1 MKKLTKTT
9 ALLVLATLLMLL
21 LSSCGSAQDT
31 TTVSA
36 DPMMADVLSA
46 ETEPETIP
54 SVETDSSLPEPE
66 LIPMTDNGS
75 FGEETGTIP
84 EPETAPAAQDAGRQ
98 DGERFQ
104 DSIMLEGMPEAVF
117 YEHVKNDVIGIELD
131 YDYENFERRSGSASE
146 CFISRYDNAN
156 DPQIYLEIFY
166 SSESADS
173 AASSIANSLSNDYEV
188 IKESRAL
195 KNAGPCTCLDAS
207 ATKDGQTPDNLQ
219 TVYVIPLNNGCVV
232 ATAHYTFESADGF
245 GHRFNEIMNTLT
257 VMAGR

>member
-1 MKKLTKTT
+1 MKKLTKTI
-9 ALLVLATLLMLL
+9 ALVVLASLLMLT

-31 TTVSA
+31 TTVSSQ
-36 DPMMADVLSA
+36 PVVADVFSA
-46 ETEPETIP
+46 QSEQEALPTVESHAIQAEPETMP
-54 SVETDSSLPEPE
+54 AADSDSFQAEPE
-66 LIPMTDNGS
+66 AI
-75 FGEETGTIP
+75 
-84 EPETAPAAQDAGRQ
+84 PAAENTSGRQ

-104 DSIMLEGMPEAVF
+104 DVIMLEGMEETVS
-117 YEHVKNDVIGIELD
+117 YEHVKNDTIGIELD

-146 CFISRYDNAN
+146 CFISRYDNAD
-156 DPQIYLEIFY
+156 DPQIYLEIIY
-166 SSESADS
+166 SAENADS
-173 AASSIANSLSNDYEV
+173 AASSIANSLSNDYDV

-207 ATKDGQTPDNLQ
+207 ATKDGQTPDKLQ

>member
-1 MKKLTKTT
+1 MKKLTKTI
-9 ALLVLATLLMLL
+9 ALIALASLLILT

-31 TTVSA
+31 TTVSSQ
-36 DPMMADVLSA
+36 PVVADVFSAQSEPEALPTVESSSFQA
-46 ETEPETIP
+46 ETKPMSEPEI
-54 SVETDSSLPEPE
+54 LPEAE
-66 LIPMTDNGS
+66 NTS
-75 FGEETGTIP
+75 
-84 EPETAPAAQDAGRQ
+84 GRQ
-98 DGERFQ
+98 DGERFE
-104 DSIMLEGMPEAVF
+104 DVIMLEGMEETVK
-117 YEHVKNDVIGIELD
+117 YEHVKNDVLGIELD

-146 CFISRYDNAN
+146 CFISRYDNAD

-173 AASSIANSLSNDYEV
+173 AASSIANSLSNDYDV

-207 ATKDGQTPDNLQ
+207 ATKDGQTPDKLQ

>member
-1 MKKLTKTT
+1 MKKLTKTI
-9 ALLVLATLLMLL
+9 ALIALASLLILT

-31 TTVSA
+31 TTVSSQ
-36 DPMMADVLSA
+36 PVVADVFSA
-46 ETEPETIP
+46 QSEQEALPTVESHAIQAEPETMP
-54 SVETDSSLPEPE
+54 AADSDSFQAEPE
-66 LIPMTDNGS
+66 AI
-75 FGEETGTIP
+75 
-84 EPETAPAAQDAGRQ
+84 PAAENTSGRQ

-104 DSIMLEGMPEAVF
+104 DVIMLEGMEETVS
-117 YEHVKNDVIGIELD
+117 YEHVKNDTIGIELD

-146 CFISRYDNAN
+146 CFISRYDNAD
-156 DPQIYLEIFY
+156 DPQIYLEIIY
-166 SSESADS
+166 SAENADS
-173 AASSIANSLSNDYEV
+173 AASSIANSLSNDYDV

-207 ATKDGQTPDNLQ
+207 ATKDGQTPDKLQ

>member
-1 MKKLTKTT
+1 MKKLTKTI
-9 ALLVLATLLMLL
+9 ALIALASLLMLT

-31 TTVSA
+31 TTVSSQ
-36 DPMMADVLSA
+36 PVVADVFSAQSEPEALPTVESSSFQA
-46 ETEPETIP
+46 ETKPMSEPEI
-54 SVETDSSLPEPE
+54 LPEAE
-66 LIPMTDNGS
+66 NTS
-75 FGEETGTIP
+75 
-84 EPETAPAAQDAGRQ
+84 GRQ
-98 DGERFQ
+98 DGERFE
-104 DSIMLEGMPEAVF
+104 DVIMLEGMEETVK
-117 YEHVKNDVIGIELD
+117 YEHVKNDVLGIELD

-146 CFISRYDNAN
+146 CFISRYDNAD

-173 AASSIANSLSNDYEV
+173 AASSIANSLSNDYDV

-207 ATKDGQTPDNLQ
+207 ATKDGQTPDKLQ

>member
-1 MKKLTKTT
+1 MKKLTKTI
-9 ALLVLATLLMLL
+9 ALIALASLLILT

-31 TTVSA
+31 TTVSSQ
-36 DPMMADVLSA
+36 PVVADVFSA
-46 ETEPETIP
+46 QSEPEALPT
-54 SVETDSSLPEPE
+54 VESHAVQAEPE
-66 LIPMTDNGS
+66 ILPDTGNDS
-75 FGEETGTIP
+75 FQS
-84 EPETAPAAQDAGRQ
+84 EPEAAPAAESTSGRQ

-104 DSIMLEGMPEAVF
+104 DVIMLEGMEETVS
-117 YEHVKNDVIGIELD
+117 YEHVKNDTIGIELD

-146 CFISRYDNAN
+146 CFISRYDNAD
-156 DPQIYLEIFY
+156 DPQIYLEIIY
-166 SSESADS
+166 SAENADS
-173 AASSIANSLSNDYEV
+173 AASSIANSLSNDYDV

-207 ATKDGQTPDNLQ
+207 ATKDGQTPDKLQ
-219 TVYVIPLNNGCVV
+219 TVYVISLNNGCVV

>member
-1 MKKLTKTT
+1 MKKLTKTI
-9 ALLVLATLLMLL
+9 ALIALASLLILT

-31 TTVSA
+31 TTVSSQ
-36 DPMMADVLSA
+36 PVVADVFSA
-46 ETEPETIP
+46 QSEPEVLPT
-54 SVETDSSLPEPE
+54 VESHAVQAEPE
-66 LIPMTDNGS
+66 ILPDAGNDS
-75 FGEETGTIP
+75 FQS
-84 EPETAPAAQDAGRQ
+84 EPEAAPAAESTSGRQ
-98 DGERFQ
+98 DGDRFE
-104 DSIMLEGMPEAVF
+104 DVIMLEGMEETVK

-146 CFISRYDNAN
+146 CFISRYDNAD

-207 ATKDGQTPDNLQ
+207 ATKDGQTPDKLQ

-257 VMAGR
+257 VMPGR

>member
-1 MKKLTKTT
+1 MKKLTKTI
-9 ALLVLATLLMLL
+9 ALIALASLLILT

-31 TTVSA
+31 TTVSSQ
-36 DPMMADVLSA
+36 PVVADVFSA
-46 ETEPETIP
+46 QSEQEALPTVESHAIQAEPETMP
-54 SVETDSSLPEPE
+54 AADSDSFQAEPE
-66 LIPMTDNGS
+66 AI
-75 FGEETGTIP
+75 
-84 EPETAPAAQDAGRQ
+84 PAAENTSGRQ

-104 DSIMLEGMPEAVF
+104 DVIMLEGMEETVS
-117 YEHVKNDVIGIELD
+117 YEHVKNDTIGIELD

-146 CFISRYDNAN
+146 CFISRYDNAD

-173 AASSIANSLSNDYEV
+173 AASSIANSLSNDYDV

-207 ATKDGQTPDNLQ
+207 ATKDGQTPDKLQ

>member
-1 MKKLTKTT
+1 MKKLTKTI
-9 ALLVLATLLMLL
+9 ALIALASLLILT

-31 TTVSA
+31 TTVSSQ
-36 DPMMADVLSA
+36 PVVADVFSA
-46 ETEPETIP
+46 QSEPEALPT
-54 SVETDSSLPEPE
+54 VESHAVQAEPE
-66 LIPMTDNGS
+66 ILPDAGNDS
-75 FGEETGTIP
+75 FQS
-84 EPETAPAAQDAGRQ
+84 EPEAAPAAESTSGRQ

-104 DSIMLEGMPEAVF
+104 DVIMLEGMEETVS
-117 YEHVKNDVIGIELD
+117 YEHVKNDTIGIELD

-146 CFISRYDNAN
+146 CFISRYDNAD

-173 AASSIANSLSNDYEV
+173 AASSIANSLSNDYDV

-207 ATKDGQTPDNLQ
+207 ATKDGQTPDKLQ

-257 VMAGR
+257 VMPGR

>member
-1 MKKLTKTT
+1 MKKLTKTI
-9 ALLVLATLLMLL
+9 ALIALASLLILT

-31 TTVSA
+31 TTVSSQ
-36 DPMMADVLSA
+36 PVVADVFSA
-46 ETEPETIP
+46 QSEPEVLPT
-54 SVETDSSLPEPE
+54 VESHAVQAEPE
-66 LIPMTDNGS
+66 ILPDAGNDS
-75 FGEETGTIP
+75 FQS
-84 EPETAPAAQDAGRQ
+84 EPEAAPAAESTSGRQ
-98 DGERFQ
+98 DGDRFE
-104 DSIMLEGMPEAVF
+104 DVIMLEGMEETVK

-146 CFISRYDNAN
+146 CFISRYDNAD

-207 ATKDGQTPDNLQ
+207 ATKDGQTPDKLQ